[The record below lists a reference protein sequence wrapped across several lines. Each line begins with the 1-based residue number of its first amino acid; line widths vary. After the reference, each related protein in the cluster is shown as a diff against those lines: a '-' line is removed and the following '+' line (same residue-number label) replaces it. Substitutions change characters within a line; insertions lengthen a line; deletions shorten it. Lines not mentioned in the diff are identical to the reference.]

1 MIKTINVEAQDFV
14 LEEVKRL
21 YSLQKEGLASFLTNY
36 FYLRK
41 STLRTLVNVFE
52 RNELIALVDMFNG
65 TMHNSQISTP
75 DILVVIIEDSETYEN
90 ISKRHDLNL
99 NKLLDKVK
107 SLSHIQTMIL
117 IEEIAGF
124 WNVESNGSNLDD
136 FINRFVTNN

>member
-1 MIKTINVEAQDFV
+1 
-14 LEEVKRL
+14 
-21 YSLQKEGLASFLTNY
+21 
-36 FYLRK
+36 
-41 STLRTLVNVFE
+41 
-52 RNELIALVDMFNG
+52 
-65 TMHNSQISTP
+65 MHNSQFSTP